1 MLSFFGDHV
10 LGRRVCV
17 FSGSI
22 IEVLSRVGVSEEAT
36 RSTLSRMA
44 QRGLLRRQRRGRR
57 IYFGLTPRS
66 IAILEDGDTRIWKT
80 GVVNRDKNGSF
91 TLLGFSLPEAWQRQ
105 RHDLRSRLTWAGF
118 GPLQGGMWIAPAE
131 VDVRALLHELSLDA
145 RVKVF
150 VAKPLPP
157 TDIVQLLRDAYD
169 LEALSAHYRAFLH
182 RWEGRR
188 PSTNAPDALTRKLL
202 LTTEWLQI
210 VRHDP
215 RLPVHLLPSDW
226 PAVRAQRVFKKLDA
240 SYEELARSIAESSFD
255 TIPSGTAPSGRRS
268 NRRSA

>member
-1 MLSFFGDHV
+1 MLSFLGDHV
-10 LGRRVCV
+10 LRRRVCV

-22 IEVLSRVGVSEEAT
+22 IEVFSRVGVSEEAT

-44 QRGLLRRQRRGRR
+44 QRGLLLRKRQGRR
-57 IYFGLTPRS
+57 IYIGLTPRS
-66 IAILEDGDTRIWKT
+66 SAILEDGDTRIWKT

-118 GPLQGGMWIAPAE
+118 GPLQGGMWIAPTE
-131 VDVRALLHELSLDA
+131 VDVRALLRELSLDA

-150 VAKPLPP
+150 VAKPRPP
-157 TDIVQLLRDAYD
+157 TDMAQLVRDAYD
-169 LEALSAHYRAFLH
+169 LEGLSARYRTFLH

-210 VRHDP
+210 IRYDP
-215 RLPVHLLPSDW
+215 RLPLHLLPSDW
-226 PAVRAQRVFKKLDA
+226 PAVKAQTVFMKLDA
-240 SYEELARSIAESSFD
+240 GYEGPARRIAESTFD
-255 TIPSGTAPSGRRS
+255 TVPSRGA
-268 NRRSA
+268 

>member
-1 MLSFFGDHV
+1 MLSFLGDYV

-22 IEVLSRVGVSEEAT
+22 IEVFLRVGVSEEAT

-44 QRGLLRRQRRGRR
+44 QRGLLRRKRRGRR
-57 IYFGLTPRS
+57 MYFGLTSRS
-66 IAILEDGDTRIWKT
+66 IAILEDGENRIWRT

-131 VDVRALLHELSLDA
+131 VDVRAILDELSLEA

-150 VAKPLPP
+150 VARPRPP
-157 TDIVQLLRDAYD
+157 TDIAQLLRDAYD
-169 LEALSAHYRAFLH
+169 LEGLSLHYSAFLK
-182 RWEGRR
+182 RWGGRR
-188 PSTNAPDALTRKLL
+188 PSTNAPDALTRKLC
-202 LTTEWLQI
+202 LTTEWMQI
-210 VRHDP
+210 IRHDP
-215 RLPVHLLPSDW
+215 RLPIHLLPSDW
-226 PAVRAQRVFKKLDA
+226 PAVRAQRVFKRLDA
-240 SYEELARSIAESSFD
+240 SYEEPARRIAESTFD
-255 TIPSGTAPSGRRS
+255 TIPSGRALSGRRS
-268 NRRSA
+268 SRRGR